1 MKFRNC
7 NLKMKDTRKGVSA
20 FNKKTINLFK
30 KLNKKMKIQK
40 RINYFYKT
48 NNLKLCT
55 WNLKI
60 KI

>member
-7 NLKMKDTRKGVSA
+7 KLKMKDTRKEISA
-20 FNKKTINLFK
+20 FSKKAINLFK

-55 WNLKI
+55 QNLKI